1 MVTVTIINPLPY
13 KEQPVPELNKKYHMF
28 DDGKISESRHYV
40 VKIVEVIPF
49 EECSDTHLIS
59 FWEDEQKEA
68 PWLYAE
74 ETDYIVKGVSP
85 RILEPQYFVR
95 TVDGGWFSLG
105 WWGSRL
111 DIDGSLYAQLC
122 ERTACE
128 EIR

>member
-1 MVTVTIINPLPY
+1 MMATVTIINTTPY
-13 KEQPVPELNKKYHMF
+13 KEQPIPELNKKYHMF
-28 DDGKISESRHYV
+28 DDGKISLSRHYV

-59 FWEDEQKEA
+59 FWEDEQKKS

-74 ETDYIVKGVSP
+74 ETDYIVKGVSLSL
-85 RILEPQYFVR
+85 LEPQYFVR

-111 DIDGSLYAQLC
+111 DIDGSLYAQMHKYYD
-122 ERTACE
+122 E
-128 EIR
+128 